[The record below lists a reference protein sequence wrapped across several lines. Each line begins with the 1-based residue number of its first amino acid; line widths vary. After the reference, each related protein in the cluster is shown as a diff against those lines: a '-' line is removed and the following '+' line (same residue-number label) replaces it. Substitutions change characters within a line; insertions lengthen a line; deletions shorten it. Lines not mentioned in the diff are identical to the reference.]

1 MTHVRTRCIAVSMAL
16 LASAWLATTACS
28 PSAPDKST
36 VQPPAAKPLFEA
48 KADQP
53 QGKVESTQIRFAD
66 GTAAAGIAFRHNPHY
81 TAEKYMPEVMG
92 SGVAVVDLNRDG
104 APDVVCINAGD
115 IQAMTRPADALN
127 RLYINDGR
135 GNFRDA
141 TAEWKLPSTG
151 FGMGIAAADYDN
163 DGWVD
168 LLLTS
173 FNGGETLLR
182 NTGKAFEDVTAAS
195 AIAANDRGWSTSA
208 GWIDVEGDGNLDLF
222 ICRYVHYTLR
232 DALKCYTNNIHT
244 YCTPLLYAALPDRL
258 LHNNGNGTFSDQSKR
273 HGMDIDPAK
282 GLAVCVAD
290 VNGDGF
296 DDVFVANDTTR
307 NMLWINDGTGGLKEV
322 ARQAGVAYSE
332 IGAEEAGMGADVT
345 SLNGNS
351 LLDIVCTHFQGE
363 TTAIYRQGRGSELFF
378 REVSDAVGVGATSR
392 ARLSF
397 GVKFFD
403 ADNDGDEDMAVA
415 NGHIEDNV
423 ATYRQDVTFGQ
434 QNTLYENIGGGQM
447 RDVSDG
453 AGPALQDRQVSR
465 GLATGDLNGDGR
477 VDFVVSNNGG
487 TTQVAMNATE
497 PVGHFVSLWLE
508 GRSVNRSAIGT
519 KVEARIGERT
529 LRRAVLGAS
538 SYLSVSDYR
547 IHLGLGE
554 ATKVDELTIRWPG
567 KAAQVIKDLAADRCY
582 HIVEGKDPAEFTPG
596 RQVIQP

>member
-1 MTHVRTRCIAVSMAL
+1 MTHGPAKHTAVLIAFLSL
-16 LASAWLATTACS
+16 TGLGSTAC
-28 PSAPDKST
+28 K
-36 VQPPAAKPLFEA
+36 PAAPAVAPATKPLFDTQ
-48 KADQP
+48 ADP
-53 QGKVESTQIRFAD
+53 RESRVRTTDLRFTDAS
-66 GTAAAGIAFRHNPHY
+66 TATGIVFRHAPHY
-81 TAEKYMPEVMG
+81 SAAKYMPEVMG
-92 SGVAVVDLNRDG
+92 SGVAVVDVNRDG
-104 APDVVCINAGD
+104 APDVVSINAGD
-115 IQAMTRPADALN
+115 IRASERPTDALN
-127 RLYINDGR
+127 RLFINDGR
-135 GNFRDA
+135 GHFRDA
-141 TAEWKLPSTG
+141 TEEWNLPSSG

-163 DGWVD
+163 DGWID

-173 FNGGETLLR
+173 FNCGVTLLR
-182 NTGKAFEDVTAAS
+182 NTGKGFVDVTAAS
-195 AIAANDRGWSTSA
+195 AIAKDDRGWSTSA
-208 GWIDVEGDGNLDLF
+208 GWIDLEGDGNLDLY
-222 ICRYVHYTLR
+222 ICRYVNYTLQN
-232 DALKCYTNNIHT
+232 ALKCYTNNIHT
-244 YCTPLLYAALPDRL
+244 YCTPLLYDAVPDRL
-258 LHNNGNGTFSDQSKR
+258 LRNNGDGTFSDLSKL
-273 HGMDIDPAK
+273 HGLDDDPTK

-307 NMLWINDGTGGLKEV
+307 NLLWLNDGKGRLKEV

-363 TTAIYRQGRGSELFF
+363 TTAIYRQGLGSELFF

-397 GVKFFD
+397 GVKFLD
-403 ADNDGDEDMAVA
+403 ADNDGDEDLAVA

-434 QNTLYENIGGGQM
+434 QNTLYENVGGGQM
-447 RDVSDG
+447 RDVSDA

-477 VDFVVSNNGG
+477 VDFVISNNGG
-487 TTQVAMNATE
+487 TTQVAINATE
-497 PVGHFVSLWLE
+497 QVGHFVSLWLE
-508 GRSVNRSAIGT
+508 GREVNRSAIGT

-547 IHLGLGE
+547 VHLGLGE
-554 ATKVDELTIRWPG
+554 ALKIDELTIRWPG
-567 KAAQVIKDLAADRCY
+567 KPAQVIKDLAADRCY
-582 HIVEGKDPAEFTPG
+582 HIVEGREPAEFIPG